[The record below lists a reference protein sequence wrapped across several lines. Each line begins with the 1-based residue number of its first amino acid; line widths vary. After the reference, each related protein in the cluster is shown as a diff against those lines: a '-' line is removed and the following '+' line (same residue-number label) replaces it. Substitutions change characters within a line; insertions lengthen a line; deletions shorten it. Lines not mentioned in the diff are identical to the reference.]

1 MSVLSNID
9 YLLQY
14 VVNGIG
20 NINGTIAIVSWYD
33 VNTANICVL
42 LTTYFSYTCSIF
54 IIVQIIITKKYK
66 SPSHVSNFVHVQSY
80 YEYSYTYRM
89 CSMQDKVR

>member
-14 VVNGIG
+14 VVNGVG
-20 NINGTIAIVSWYD
+20 NITGTIAVVSWYE
-33 VNTANICVL
+33 VNTASTCVL
-42 LTTYFSYTCSIF
+42 LSTYFSYTCSIF

-66 SPSHVSNFVHVQSY
+66 SPSHVSNFVHVQLY
-80 YEYSYTYRM
+80 
-89 CSMQDKVR
+89 